1 MGDEARCVCR
11 YDGKES
17 EGRAHLERDR
27 LVFRGDFRVVVSLSR
42 VTRAM
47 ARDGVLELTHPDGAI
62 AFELGDAASKW
73 AEVIAHPKSLVDRLG
88 VKDSSRV
95 LIIGI
100 EDEELIGQLSERAA
114 MVTKRRGRTPVDLVF
129 LGARARAAL
138 TRLTALTEAIERN
151 GAIWVVRPKGVKEIT
166 EQDVL
171 TKGRKAGLV
180 DTKVVSISS
189 THTGE
194 KFVIPRSKR

>member
-11 YDGKES
+11 YDGRES
-17 EGRAHLERDR
+17 AGKAHLERDELR
-27 LVFRGDFRVVVSLSR
+27 FRGDFRVAVPLRR
-42 VTRAM
+42 VTRVEAGN
-47 ARDGVLELTHPDGAI
+47 GVLELTYPAGDI

-73 AEVIAHPKSLVDRLG
+73 AYKITHPKSLVDRLG

-95 LIIGI
+95 LIVDL
-100 EDEELIGQLSERAA
+100 EDEDLIEQLSERAA
-114 MVTKRRGRTPVDLVF
+114 AVTKRRARTPVDMVF
-129 LGARARAAL
+129 LGAPARAAL
-138 TRLTALTEAIERN
+138 TQLAALTKAIRPD

-171 TKGRKAGLV
+171 TAGREAGLV
-180 DTKVVSISS
+180 DIKVVSISS